1 MPTSRFRFR
10 PGLVPTLA
18 TLLLFPALIALG
30 IWQLDRAREASR
42 IQAQI
47 DAHSRSRP
55 VMIGQK
61 LLSAKDLRYYHVVAK
76 GYYDPRYQILL
87 DNQVH
92 NGFAG
97 YDVITPLRI
106 TGGDTRVLVNRGWI
120 PLGADRAHPLP
131 APAPKGEQVIT
142 GVGFIPDANYFTLAR
157 AGPVSGPWPTVWEN
171 MDMRRFLRAVPFPV
185 QPAVVLLDPGSTGGG
200 FVRKWQQPDNGIAMH
215 QSYAGQWFLL
225 AAALLVIYVW
235 VNVTR
240 VPTDPEEAGN
250 EVR

>member
-1 MPTSRFRFR
+1 MPTSRICFR

-42 IQAQI
+42 IQALI
-47 DAHSRSRP
+47 DAHSRGRP
-55 VMIGQK
+55 VEVGQQ
-61 LLSAKDLRYYHVVAK
+61 LLPADQLRYYHVIIR

-97 YDVITPLRI
+97 YDVITPLHIAGGSTRI
-106 TGGDTRVLVNRGWI
+106 LVNRGWI
-120 PLGADRAHPLP
+120 PLGADRAHPP
-131 APAPKGEQVIT
+131 QVPVPKGEQVIV
-142 GVGFIPDANYFTLAR
+142 GVGSIPPAHYFTLAR
-157 AGPVSGPWPTVWEN
+157 PGPVSGPWQTVWEN
-171 MDMRRFLRAVPFPV
+171 MDMRRFRRAVPFPL
-185 QPAVVLLDPGSTGGG
+185 QPAVILLDPKSPAGG
-200 FVRKWQQPDNGIAMH
+200 FVRKWQEPDTGIAMH

-235 VNVTR
+235 VNVKRVTPDPKESGHETR
-240 VPTDPEEAGN
+240 
-250 EVR
+250 